1 MGLSF
6 AGVLISWREMREL
19 RRRKLDLSV
28 EEEDDLS
35 LLPLTLRNL
44 SSMPTRS
51 RVADNDQE
59 AGDDDT
65 LKDECQRVPTI
76 Y

>member
-1 MGLSF
+1 
-6 AGVLISWREMREL
+6 MREL
-19 RRRKLDLSV
+19 RRRRLDRPV
-28 EEEDDLS
+28 GDEDDLS

-59 AGDDDT
+59 VGDDN
-65 LKDECQRVPTI
+65 LIDECQRVPTI